1 MKLKVFKILF
11 ISFFFSLYSF
21 SQNKISG
28 YISEKLTDI
37 NLEGV
42 SVYDIDIGLITKT
55 NSLGYYEFI
64 TDKSTITLVFIFEGY
79 QYVEKT

>member
-1 MKLKVFKILF
+1 MKLKVFKILV

-55 NSLGYYEFI
+55 NSLGYYELI
-64 TDKSTITLVFIFEGY
+64 TGKSTITLVFIFEGY
-79 QYVEKT
+79 QYVE